1 MKLQALRPW
10 PEGLFFIFP
19 LLQHLPHH
27 AATVGPDSGDVVAVE
42 HIYGP
47 LEPLPHRQG
56 MAGLREVTVIHHDGV
71 EPIAWGEAVP
81 VPEITVAGAR

>member
-1 MKLQALRPW
+1 MLWRW
-10 PEGLFFIFP
+10 
-19 LLQHLPHH
+19 
-27 AATVGPDSGDVVAVE
+27 S
-42 HIYGP
+42 IYGP

-81 VPEITVAGAR
+81 VPEITVA